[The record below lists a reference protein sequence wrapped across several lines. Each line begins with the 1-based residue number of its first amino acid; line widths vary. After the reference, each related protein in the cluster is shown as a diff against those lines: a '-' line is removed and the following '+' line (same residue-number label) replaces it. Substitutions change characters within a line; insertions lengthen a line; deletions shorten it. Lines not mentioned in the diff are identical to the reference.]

1 MRLID
6 KYRGFSA
13 QSTSRST
20 HHFLSSPLLGEKYG
34 VTMGIATSCNYG
46 KMISCDLIL
55 DRRQKIYLESEFF
68 QTRNLITF
76 SCFVSDGGTYEK
88 SANETQIARSYLME
102 GRSRFCSSSMVPI
115 DLHKRAV
122 QCTKFM
128 SIRDSKKSFIVC
140 SFIYFTIDYFCDLNL
155 SSLSYTIIILLLRR
169 GFPCIL
175 IKIFRHYIY
184 VG

>member
-140 SFIYFTIDYFCDLNL
+140 SFIVFYNRLFL
-155 SSLSYTIIILLLRR
+155 
-169 GFPCIL
+169 
-175 IKIFRHYIY
+175 
-184 VG
+184 